1 MNKIRREQ
9 LMVLSKDIEVIKVRL
24 ELVIEAEQEAYD
36 NLPES
41 LQENS
46 NTDVLDSLKEV
57 LDALEELPG
66 AIRGAI

>member
-36 NLPES
+36 KL
-41 LQENS
+41 
-46 NTDVLDSLKEV
+46 T
-57 LDALEELPG
+57 
-66 AIRGAI
+66 